1 MLDLFQVPVLMLQY
15 ALGRARATRSGDDAD
30 LGASA
35 IEWAVISAVVVT
47 AAVIIGGIIYN
58 IVQTKGN
65 AITNCGNV
73 APGTPNGNC

>member
-1 MLDLFQVPVLMLQY
+1 MFDVFQVPVLMLQY
-15 ALGRARATRSGDDAD
+15 ALVRARALRSDEDAE

-58 IVQTKGN
+58 IVKTKGD
-65 AITNCGNV
+65 AITKCGNV
-73 APGTPNGNC
+73 TPGTQNGTC